1 MLDKIERTF
10 RDLIFA
16 LQIARMYP
24 DWHPEF
30 KNGIEKAHVSL
41 GKILSGRTDLVIGII
56 GEELAF
62 EKEIFFDLSKNV
74 KPTIILLKERGVER
88 IQFLPG
94 LDKEELAKFV
104 IFLVTPKD
112 KITLSPQEYLD
123 TLGVRNIIVGKI
135 KAAAIQSTAYAIS
148 EADLLNY
155 FKVYEK
161 SFDELSKSIE
171 SVLNGEELNQ
181 LVLRDALGNVM
192 DSLMGRYQDLLNLAK
207 LKRYDLKTF
216 YHTVNVAILSMFF
229 SFKLGFTKQ
238 QVLDIGVAALLHDT
252 GKLAISRKL
261 IQKPS
266 RLNEKEFTKMK
277 SHVTLGA
284 EMLLKYIDRLGVL
297 PVVVCFEHHLKYNL
311 KGYPKVSFYK
321 KLHTASMIVS
331 ICDVYDAL
339 SQRRNYKRDY
349 PPNLIYELMAKE
361 KGEDF
366 DPELLDKFFQIIG
379 VWPVGT
385 IVSLNDGRIAV
396 VREQNRDDKFS
407 PKVEVILPKD
417 KKEIVDLK
425 AAKDKLKIER
435 SLNPLGE
442 GKDYLA
448 LIYPNL

>member
-1 MLDKIERTF
+1 MLEKIEKTF
-10 RDLIFA
+10 RDLISA

-30 KNGIEKAHVSL
+30 KKGIEKAHLSL
-41 GKILSGRTDLVIGII
+41 EKILSARSELVIGII

-62 EKEIFFDLSKNV
+62 EKEIFFDLSRNV

-94 LDKEELAKFV
+94 LDKEELAKF
-104 IFLVTPKD
+104 ITFLATSKE
-112 KITLSPQEYLD
+112 KITLPPQEYLD

-135 KAAAIQSTAYAIS
+135 KTGTMEFTADAMS
-148 EADLLNY
+148 EESVSNY
-155 FKVYEK
+155 LEVYEK
-161 SFDELSKSIE
+161 SFDKISESIE
-171 SVLNGEELNQ
+171 SVLNGEELNH
-181 LVLRDALGNVM
+181 LVLRGAVGNVM
-192 DSLMGRYQDLLNLAK
+192 DNLMGRYQDLLNLAK

-216 YHTVNVAILSMFF
+216 YHVINVAILSMFF
-229 SFKLGFTKQ
+229 SSKLGFSKQ

-266 RLNEKEFTKMK
+266 RLDQEEFTKMK

-284 EMLLKYIDRLGVL
+284 EMLLKYTDRLGAL

-339 SQRRNYKRDY
+339 FQRRNYKRDY
-349 PPNLIYELMAKE
+349 PPNLIHELMIKE
-361 KGEDF
+361 KGEAF
-366 DPELLDKFFQIIG
+366 DPELLDKFFQIVG

-385 IVSLNDGRIAV
+385 IVALSDGRIAV
-396 VREQNRDDKFS
+396 VREQDGDDKFL
-407 PKVEVILPKD
+407 PKVAVIWPKD
-417 KKEIVDLK
+417 KKETVDLK
-425 AAKDKLKIER
+425 AVKDRLKIER

-442 GKDYLA
+442 GKEYLSLA
-448 LIYPNL
+448 Y